1 MSDHI
6 PFYRTFNFW
15 KNVAVILCAAIVIAA
30 VAGGVGYMIGKD
42 KSGTKDKETSPTV
55 DVIDEDSIWGDDE
68 KTEKLTFYEKLWRL
82 RPKKEEPIPEKLHI
96 NVSEVRALCES
107 EGLSPIKGETGTG
120 FIALDESMMM
130 IVTVEE
136 LQGKTLD
143 TLVEEYLTSSA
154 PLDTRDMVKKPYM
167 ALYEG
172 YLDDKNRSMGYCYLE
187 IIVSN
192 GYYVMV
198 QGLSNDPSDPVIA
211 KTRLFAFHLEEKLHI
226 H

>member
-1 MSDHI
+1 
-6 PFYRTFNFW
+6 
-15 KNVAVILCAAIVIAA
+15 
-30 VAGGVGYMIGKD
+30 
-42 KSGTKDKETSPTV
+42 
-55 DVIDEDSIWGDDE
+55 
-68 KTEKLTFYEKLWRL
+68 
-82 RPKKEEPIPEKLHI
+82 
-96 NVSEVRALCES
+96 
-107 EGLSPIKGETGTG
+107 
-120 FIALDESMMM
+120 MMM